1 MFLKKQL
8 VRRGS
13 DTYTYYR
20 LVESYRNADGKVR
33 HRTVRYVGKL
43 DDAQAA
49 ALRQMLQHCTTKMQV
64 FDWIDALK
72 QPDVLE
78 QASVSVHVDQAELS
92 DMERNGDKAGL
103 HNTIAIHQQSAIST
117 LSMLPTTW
125 IPLSFTKM
133 YFHSTDAQEW
143 MVADEHTL
151 LLIGKGQAQVTIRG
165 RMTTMGASQL
175 LFCPAGA
182 GVHIGGTGQQPLELY
197 RLALREISGEQGKD
211 ASMAN
216 DTLPSFLPD
225 ELRNGDTAGIAIVLS
240 IHSPA
245 EMRRLCEEMEQAI
258 THAVPTWRTLNML
271 ACYRSFYELLHL
283 LSLETSSDRYEEQL
297 SFQQMIRYVQQH
309 YREDLR
315 RDELA
320 RKTGM
325 TPEHFSRTFRSHKGC
340 SFSQYLSGLRLHQA
354 RLELQ
359 LSHASLD
366 EIARRCGYGDTHY
379 FSRKFK
385 QQLGMPPRQYRT
397 APKSYV
403 TWNAPLT
410 AMLLYLGIVPAAGH
424 VDMQILRRWQE
435 QRHAMESELLLDNG
449 SLAAHQLELIANMP
463 SPSLPLLDT
472 LQPDLVFTYDNDPYA
487 DLLSEYAPVQHL
499 PVEQYSWR
507 QQWLWLAERVQR
519 SEQAQVW
526 LDRWDVMLTQVKQ
539 KLRHWLDTGE
549 TVGIYKIVS
558 EKVYVYG
565 NLRSMGGPLIY
576 DGLGCHPPEK
586 VRQQLIHTGLLNI
599 EVPLHRLDEY
609 AADHMIVIHY
619 PLEHQDGQPRQGAT
633 SVMESSA
640 WKQLP
645 AVQAGKVHLMDR
657 HVFYGFDPFS
667 QQLQLQDWLDRL
679 ASYL

>member
-1 MFLKKQL
+1 MSELLPIHDSEFREPIQNSKQAIP
-8 VRRGS
+8 
-13 DTYTYYR
+13 
-20 LVESYRNADGKVR
+20 NHA
-33 HRTVRYVGKL
+33 
-43 DDAQAA
+43 
-49 ALRQMLQHCTTKMQV
+49 
-64 FDWIDALK
+64 
-72 QPDVLE
+72 
-78 QASVSVHVDQAELS
+78 
-92 DMERNGDKAGL
+92 
-103 HNTIAIHQQSAIST
+103 IAINQRLTPSRYR
-117 LSMLPTTW
+117 MLPTMW

-133 YFHSTDAQEW
+133 YFDPTDEQEW

-151 LLIGKGQAQVTIRG
+151 LLIGRGQAQVTIHG
-165 RMTTMGASQL
+165 RMTRMDALQF

-182 GVHIGGTGQQPLELY
+182 GVHIGSKGQQPLELY
-197 RLALREISGEQGKD
+197 RLAFREMSGEHDEGTK
-211 ASMAN
+211 AKN
-216 DTLPSFLPD
+216 DSLPSFFPD
-225 ELRNGDTAGIAIVLS
+225 EIRMGDTAGIAAILS

-245 EMRRLCEEMEQAI
+245 EMRRLCKEMEQAGG
-258 THAVPTWRTLNML
+258 HAVQMSRPLDML
-271 ACYRSFYELLHL
+271 AFCRSFYELLHL
-283 LSLETSSDRYEEQL
+283 LSLETSSGGHEERL
-297 SFQQMIRYVQQH
+297 SFQQMIGYVQQH

-325 TPEHFSRTFRSHKGC
+325 TPEHFSRTFRNYKGC
-340 SFSQYLSGLRLHQA
+340 SFSQYLSRLRLHQA

-359 LSHASLD
+359 LSHASLE

-385 QQLGMPPRQYRT
+385 QQFGMPPRQYRT

-403 TWNAPLT
+403 TWNVPLT
-410 AMLLYLGIVPAAGH
+410 AMLLYLGIVPVAGH
-424 VDMQILRRWQE
+424 VNMELLRRWQE
-435 QRHAMESELLLDNG
+435 QRHTREQGLRLDIGSISPQQTQSGVSTMSQSETILELATH
-449 SLAAHQLELIANMP
+449 SYHPPLAANQLESIGSMP
-463 SPSLPLLDT
+463 CPSLPLLDT
-472 LQPDLVFTYDNDPYA
+472 LQPDLVFTYDDDPYA

-499 PVEQYSWR
+499 PIEQYSWR

-519 SEQAQVW
+519 SEQAQTW
-526 LDRWDVMLTQVKQ
+526 LDSWDMMLAQAKQ
-539 KLRHWLDTGE
+539 LLRRWLDTGE

-619 PLEHQDGQPRQGAT
+619 PVEHQNGQSVQGVT
-633 SVMESSA
+633 SVMESSM

-645 AVQAGKVHLMDR
+645 AVQAGKVHLMDQ

-667 QQLQLQDWLDRL
+667 QQLQLQDWLDCL